1 MQDDAQVAARRV
13 PIMVPGVS
21 MAFVMSVAAGMR
33 RAIPVVVTVVP
44 VLRPVPVIMAASG
57 VIATVSATLVPM
69 WVVVITARLMPPSG
83 MDAILTPVLVV
94 IMTLLAVLGVGSVV
108 TAGVPGTGYRNRI
121 IAGEKDAN
129 Q

>member
-1 MQDDAQVAARRV
+1 M
-13 PIMVPGVS
+13 S

-33 RAIPVVVTVVP
+33 RAIPVVVTIVP

-83 MDAILTPVLVV
+83 MDAVLTPVLVV